1 MVAAVED
8 RLILRNDRT
17 KDLRDGIVRGCVPRY
32 GDTATR
38 CLGL

>member
-17 KDLRDGIVRGCVPRY
+17 KDLRDGIVRGCVPRS

>member
-1 MVAAVED
+1 VVAAVED
-8 RLILRNDRT
+8 RLRLRNDRT
-17 KDLRDGIVRGCVPRY
+17 KDLRDGIMRGCVPRY